1 MRHRRKG
8 SRLNRKENQLKA
20 LLRNLTTSFVLNGK
34 MVTTE
39 AKAKA
44 FIPMFDRLV
53 RNVKA
58 AEPRNAIREMQTIL
72 FGEVAQR
79 KFLHE
84 IVPALSDRTSGFIRK
99 VKIGFRAGDN
109 APLVHLSLVS
119 LGDTSSASS
128 TETPVAESTES

>member
-53 RNVKA
+53 RNVRSM
-58 AEPRNAIREMQTIL
+58 EPRNAIREMQTVL
-72 FGEVAQR
+72 FGEIAQR
-79 KFLHE
+79 KFMHE
-84 IVPALSDRTSGFIRK
+84 IVPSLAGRPSGFIRK
-99 VKIGFRAGDN
+99 VKVGFRAGDN
-109 APLVHLSLVS
+109 APVVHLSLVS
-119 LGDTSSASS
+119 SLEAS
-128 TETPVAESTES
+128 TPAEEKAPVAEVSE

>member
-1 MRHRRKG
+1 MRHRCKG

-39 AKAKA
+39 AKAKT

-53 RNVKA
+53 RNVRRTDAKG
-58 AEPRNAIREMQTIL
+58 AIREMKTVL

-84 IVPALSDRTSGFIRK
+84 IIPSLEGRTSGFIQK
-99 VKIGFRAGDN
+99 VKVGFRAGDN
-109 APLVHLSLVS
+109 APVIHLSLVGLATQPS
-119 LGDTSSASS
+119 ESVETSQLP
-128 TETPVAESTES
+128 TT